1 MDQHAKIG
9 GLQSRFP
16 LTRHS
21 VVAAVRSADPEVR
34 ARAVEVLVTAYWKP
48 VYKYVRLRWRA
59 PEEDAEDLT
68 QGFFTE
74 ALTQGFFERYDPAR
88 AKFRT
93 YLRTCLHGFVANE
106 RKASRRLKR
115 GGGAPLLSLDFAS
128 AEGELQRQAVRDDAD
143 MDEYFHREC
152 VRSLFAF
159 AVDVLRERC
168 ERSGKELHFSLF
180 RRYDLEGSDGARR
193 RTYAEL
199 AEEFDVSAVQVTNH
213 LAAVR
218 REFRKIVLERM
229 RELSGSEAEFRA
241 EARELLGVSA
251 P

>member
-1 MDQHAKIG
+1 VI
-9 GLQSRFP
+9 
-16 LTRHS
+16 
-21 VVAAVRSADPEVR
+21 AAVRSPDPDVR
-34 ARAVEVLVTAYWKP
+34 TRAVEVLVTAYWKP
-48 VYKYVRLRWRA
+48 VYKYVRLRWRT
-59 PEEDAEDLT
+59 PEADAEDLT

-115 GGGAPLLSLDFAS
+115 GGGASLLSFDFAS
-128 AEGELQRQAVRDDAD
+128 AEGELQRQAVRDDVD

-152 VRSLFAF
+152 VRSLFVF

-180 RRYDLEGSDGARR
+180 RRYDLEGSDAARR
-193 RTYAEL
+193 PTYAEL
-199 AEEFDVSAVQVTNH
+199 AEEFGVSAVQVTNY

-218 REFRKIVLERM
+218 REFRTIVLERL

-251 P
+251 R